1 MNFAKWSEAVE
12 RRKTSLLP
20 IIHNCLTLGKSF
32 LQKVKELLKEK
43 RAMLLIKEALLVF
56 DEMFHTA
63 ETV

>member
-32 LQKVKELLKEK
+32 RQKVKELLKEK
-43 RAMLLIKEALLVF
+43 LEALLVF
-56 DEMFHTA
+56 DEMFHGCRSRR
-63 ETV
+63 ES